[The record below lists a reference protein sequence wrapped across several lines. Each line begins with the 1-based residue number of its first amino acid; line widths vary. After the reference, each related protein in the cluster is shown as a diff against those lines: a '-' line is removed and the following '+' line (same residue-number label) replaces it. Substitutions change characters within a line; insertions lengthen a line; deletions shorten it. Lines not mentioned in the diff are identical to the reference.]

1 MYSLEKKRRPVRKL
15 REVVPREKPQ
25 ALVERITDSDSE
37 EGDVVGE
44 EVYFT
49 KQACGQAKKVGWAG
63 WVSSGAAAWE
73 EVVVRS
79 ATYSR
84 FGALVA

>member
-37 EGDVVGE
+37 EETKVRRKGE
-44 EVYFT
+44 
-49 KQACGQAKKVGWAG
+49 KKGEKNDELEG
-63 WVSSGAAAWE
+63 
-73 EVVVRS
+73 
-79 ATYSR
+79 
-84 FGALVA
+84 